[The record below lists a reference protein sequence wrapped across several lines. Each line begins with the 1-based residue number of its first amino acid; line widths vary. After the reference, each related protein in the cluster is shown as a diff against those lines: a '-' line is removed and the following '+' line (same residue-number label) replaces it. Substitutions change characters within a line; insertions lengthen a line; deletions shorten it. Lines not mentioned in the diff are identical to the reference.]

1 MIVKSTHNYFVLLT
15 LFASCVS
22 LSSAQ
27 MIRSRTDKEE
37 EKLRGSVKTIQI
49 EIVRG
54 LNPAEPSTESA
65 KILLLKESF
74 DRNGNVT
81 KSLVNDE
88 DGVQRSAHGWKY
100 TYDNEGREIRK
111 EYLDS
116 DGRVTS
122 IGVTRYEGRERAE
135 LTQYNPDGTVNHIW
149 ESFFDSRG
157 RLVRDTR
164 NYPTGLGW
172 EHLYKYDTGGR
183 LIERINRELGGK
195 VLDTGEWTYD
205 DHGTQT
211 SWIVYKGDGTKIQMF
226 KSQFEYDGDGNISE
240 RRDYDPDGSLFNK
253 ETYTYQFDSQGNW
266 TRLTKTR
273 QRFSRK
279 AITYQQEVLYRQI
292 TYF

>member
-1 MIVKSTHNYFVLLT
+1 
-15 LFASCVS
+15 
-22 LSSAQ
+22 
-27 MIRSRTDKEE
+27 MIRSRSDKEE
-37 EKLRGSVKTIQI
+37 EKLRGPVKTIQI

-54 LNPAEPSTESA
+54 LTSAELPPDSP
-65 KILLLKESF
+65 KILLRKESY

-81 KSLVNDE
+81 KSWVNFE
-88 DGVQRSAHGWKY
+88 KGVPPAANGWNY

-111 EYLDS
+111 EYFDS
-116 DGRVTS
+116 SGRVTS
-122 IGVTRYEGRERAE
+122 IGITRYEGRERTE

-149 ESFFDSRG
+149 QAFFDSRG

-164 NYPTGLGW
+164 NYPSGLGW
-172 EHLYKYDTGGR
+172 ERLYKYDAGGH

-195 VLDTGEWTYD
+195 VIDTSEWAYD

-211 SWIVYKGDGTKIQMF
+211 SWIVHRGDGTQIQMF
-226 KSQFEYDGDGNISE
+226 KSQFEYDGAGNISE

-253 ETYTYQFDSQGNW
+253 ESYTYQFDAQGNW
-266 TRLTKTR
+266 TMLTKAR